1 MTTAGFH
8 RVAITPALGAPL
20 AGFAARGGPCVGVH
34 DELYARALVLDD
46 RRRPLV
52 FVSVDVLALPAHLVA
67 DLRDRIRRR
76 TGVDPA
82 GVMISATHTHAGPIT
97 MRAFCQ
103 PAEDMEPAYGER
115 FRWAIETAVAEAWE
129 SRAPARVGVGS
140 GRVSG
145 VGVNRRSSDG
155 LPVDDEVGI
164 VKVEDGSG
172 RPRAVLVNFACHPTV
187 LGPDNLLATGDFPA
201 YMVSQVEASLGQ
213 GSFAMFV
220 NGAEGNVSMG
230 HSSEL
235 SAIGVITPG
244 RTFERAEELGRRL
257 GDAVLATLPSI
268 TCDSAVTLA
277 AKTTTLQLPL
287 KPYPAPADA
296 AKALAAAEADAA
308 RLAAADAPW
317 EEQAASRTHRLYAS
331 ITHYF
336 SVETAALADRQ
347 LPIEVQAARIG
358 DALFVA
364 APAEIFVE
372 IGLRLKREA
381 RHPLY
386 IMGLTNGYM
395 AYLPTRAAYPADGYE
410 VVSSPVTEEAEDRL
424 VEHVRALEA
433 QMFA

>member
-1 MTTAGFH
+1 MTRAGFH
-8 RVAITPALGAPL
+8 RVDITPPLGAPL
-20 AGFAARGGPCVGVH
+20 AGFAARGGPCAGVH
-34 DELYARALVLDD
+34 DELYVRALVLDD
-46 RRRPLV
+46 GRRPVV
-52 FVSVDVLALPAHLVA
+52 FVAADVLALSAELVR
-67 DLRDRIRRR
+67 DVRDRIRQR
-76 TGVDPA
+76 TGIDPA
-82 GVMISATHTHAGPIT
+82 GVMVSATHTHAGPVT

-103 PAEDMEPAYGER
+103 PDERMEPAYGER
-115 FRWAIETAVAEAWE
+115 FRTAIETAVAAAWE

-140 GRVSG
+140 GRVAG
-145 VGVNRRSSDG
+145 IGVNRRSPDG
-155 LPVDDEVGI
+155 LPVDDEIGI

-172 RPRAVLVNFACHPTV
+172 RVRAVLVNFACHPTV

-201 YMVSQVEASLGQ
+201 YMVRQVEESLGPDT
-213 GSFAMFV
+213 FAMFV

-268 TCDSAVTLA
+268 ACDAAVKLEA
-277 AKTTTLQLPL
+277 RTTTLRLPL

-296 AKALAAAEADAA
+296 AKALEAAAAEAAQLEASDM
-308 RLAAADAPW
+308 PW
-317 EEQAASRTHRLYAS
+317 ERVAASRTRRLYAS

-336 SVETAALADRQ
+336 SLETSALGDGH

-358 DALFVA
+358 DALFVG

-386 IMGLTNGYM
+386 VMGLTNGYM

-410 VVSSPVTEEAEDRL
+410 VVSSPVTQEAEDRL
-424 VEHVRALEA
+424 VEHVHALEA

>member
-1 MTTAGFH
+1 MTRAGFH
-8 RVAITPALGAPL
+8 RVDITPPLGAPL
-20 AGFAARGGPCVGVH
+20 AGFAARGGPCAGVH

-46 RRRPLV
+46 GRRPLV
-52 FVSVDVLALPAHLVA
+52 FVAVDVLALSAELVR
-67 DLRDRIRRR
+67 DLRERIRRR
-76 TGVDPA
+76 TAIDPA
-82 GVMISATHTHAGPIT
+82 GVMVSATHTHAGPIT

-103 PAEDMEPAYGER
+103 PDERMEPAYGER
-115 FRWAIETAVAEAWE
+115 FTAAIEDAVATAWDR
-129 SRAPARVGVGS
+129 RAAARVGVGS
-140 GRVSG
+140 GRVTG
-145 VGVNRRSSDG
+145 IGVNRRSPDG
-155 LPVDDEVGI
+155 LPVDDEIGI
-164 VKVEDGSG
+164 VKVEDGAG
-172 RPRAVLVNFACHPTV
+172 RVRAVLVNFACHPTV

-201 YMVSQVEASLGQ
+201 YMVRRVEESLGP
-213 GSFAMFV
+213 GTFAMFV

-257 GDAVLATLPSI
+257 GEAVLATLPSI
-268 TCDSAVTLA
+268 TCDAGLTLE
-277 AKTTTLQLPL
+277 AKTSTLRLPL
-287 KPYPAPADA
+287 KRYPAPAEA
-296 AKALAAAEADAA
+296 AKALAAAETEAA
-308 RLAAADAPW
+308 QLAADDKPW
-317 EEQAASRTHRLYAS
+317 EQVAASRTRRLYAS
-331 ITHYF
+331 IMHYF
-336 SVETAALADRQ
+336 SVETSPLDDGH

-386 IMGLTNGYM
+386 ILGLTNGYM
-395 AYLPTRAAYPADGYE
+395 AYLPTRAAYAADGYE

-424 VEHVRALEA
+424 VAHVQALEA